1 MLHDED
7 RDDFY
12 KELALVAVPA
22 LIAIIPSILEFAK
35 SDKDTDAKKKKDVKA
50 DSFQAYVADRKR

>member
-35 SDKDTDAKKKKDVKA
+35 GDKDTDAKKKKDVKA
-50 DSFQAYVADRKR
+50 DSFQAYVAERKR